1 MRLNYSKELLPFQE
15 KYCPVQAIAWSPNG
29 HRLAV
34 GTAEN
39 SVILFDES
47 GERKDK
53 FNAKSADAKANRG
66 SYLVK
71 SLAFSPDS
79 TKLALG
85 QTDNSV
91 FIYKLGLK
99 WTDKKIICNKFVL
112 KSPVACLIW
121 IRLANPKTNKV
132 STIFNN
138 NITVVSLAY
147 NNSNNGELFFSGHID
162 GFVLMHTCV
171 QGSNWTWKVV
181 LKSWENIK
189 INICMRTLQK
199 FFRHSTAPYVLIA
212 AQNTLLAAG
221 CDRRVLIYDRNGDN
235 LQQFDYSND
244 KEDREI
250 NTGAANPGSQSIAMG
265 SFDKIRIF
273 DWSNR
278 KSGWIE
284 GEIISLTN
292 FYTITALCW
301 KPDGSKLVVGSL
313 TGTVGC
319 LDCCLKR
326 LSIGKKFK
334 VSFISPNQVLVKNRA
349 NNEHILL
356 RSKYDCE
363 ITDVKI
369 FGNDRFVVA
378 KSNSSLLVAD
388 FFKNKYS
395 EVRWQ
400 SAGNE
405 KYYFEFE
412 NVCLVFNAGE
422 VILIEYGIDS
432 VLFSV
437 KMTKINPC
445 IISVRVNERKGK
457 SVDNVKAIAYLLNF
471 RNIVV
476 VDLLTKTQIANI
488 IHDSKIDWLELNETC
503 KFLIWRDR
511 RARLYLYDFKKRT
524 QVNLLNSC
532 AFVQWVPGSDVIVA
546 QALQNLCVWYDVTAT
561 LNPKMEPIK
570 GEIVQ
575 IYRHEGKTNVVVE
588 LGNEVN
594 YYPLDENLIEFTT
607 ALEDRNLQRCF
618 AAVVDIPRLQFI
630 THTRNMVNKEE
641 DETKNYQIEARMA
654 LMQHDFGKVA
664 NIYLEHNAIKEAVE
678 LFISLYKWEEAI
690 QLAESNGYAELENLK
705 QQYFDYLI
713 NTGQLEEAAKI
724 KLNEKQYEYA
734 IELYLKSGSPQSA
747 LKIILH
753 NKAGYLFE
761 NTKDTNRALESVEL
775 CRKIKPEEV
784 VILEEQWGDYLVKL
798 NQNYSAVNHYIESGK
813 TLKALEASIKS
824 EQWNR
829 AVEICEAVEQSRDTQ
844 QYFHAIAE
852 YLASNGD
859 YKMAE
864 KFYCMAGLQ
873 KIAVSMYNKA
883 KRYDDGYRIAVKC
896 MDEDEVNEVYL
907 KEAQDLE
914 KRGLLRDAE
923 RLYCAIEQPNRAIS
937 MYKQAGQHE
946 QMMRLIEQYH
956 SDHLDKAHNHLAQ
969 ELQEEEKYKEA
980 EIHYLTAGNWKQAV
994 KMYKSVSNWEDAYRV
1009 AKQYGKEEGAANVAY
1024 LWAEAVKGE
1033 SAVRLLQ
1040 KLNML
1045 ERVIDI
1051 ACEKNNFDFAA
1062 ELCRLGLKS
1071 KLNYVYMKQAFRF
1084 EELNNLEMAEQAFIK
1099 ANMPKEAVLMLEMN
1113 LWSEALRACREF
1125 LPEQLQ
1131 ILQQEYEKHYND
1143 DSIKNIEMLVRQA
1156 NELEKKG
1163 EHERA
1168 VHCYLKIS
1176 PAVTD
1181 DEFLLEKYWL
1191 RAAEIVQKFL
1201 DFNSELLA
1209 EIAASLA
1216 SIKRYKKA
1224 AELYL
1229 ECDEPKEAI
1238 DCMISDLKWD
1248 DARKIAAD
1256 LAPELINYINLRY
1269 KDYLLREGCQDE
1281 LADFDIN
1288 CAAEVLNSQGEFKK
1302 AIQLAKQRN
1311 NTPLLEKY
1319 LVLHFSE
1326 LIEDRRF
1333 QEAVE
1338 VLHENFEIH
1347 VDQMIP
1353 LVNRLIDCF
1362 LSEKEHN
1369 KYFDYWTTAS
1379 LRNLM
1384 NDFNKKLRTSSS
1396 IDESKLERFERV
1408 LDIVHYYANRA
1419 MLVQETMDSDL
1430 ILMAAK
1436 ISFSLLRYS
1445 DILPVEKAFYEAANA
1460 AKKAGKR
1467 YENLAFLLYNHY
1479 MDICDAIDE
1488 NNPELVDY
1496 SDFDKTDIPLYVS
1509 LPTVRYTTD
1518 AEYEEVKEWV
1528 LAASV
1533 DKEIR
1538 RSFPTDDRGIY
1549 EACLLNP
1556 DGSIAEP
1563 CILTGYP
1570 VIGPKK
1576 TFERASFCANKS
1588 DWNTLIIASRMRQ
1601 LKEMEDVIAYIENW
1615 IKIFILNLIN
1625 LQISF
1630 ATNSTCQD
1638 AHAWKLMLITYLF
1651 RSRCNFA
1658 NPSLAV
1664 ATSPNTLLAT
1674 VEIFDASFCSQ
1685 FPKLNPPLQHYLLTQ
1700 TNNDKHLH
1708 HHCSSG
1714 SVVVCTCR
1722 LIAWIWRFHAS
1733 STNNQHQKTNSQ
1745 HMIKSLTIEALQ
1757 IWRVFACCFVTR
1769 CTFRNR
1775 FRRTLITLNR
1785 KA

>member
-121 IRLANPKTNKV
+121 VAEQKLIIGTFDGRIRLANPKTNKV

-138 NITVVSLAY
+138 NVTVVSLAY

-162 GFVLMHTCV
+162 GLVLMHTCV

-189 INICMRTLQK
+189 INVCMRTLQK

-273 DWSNR
+273 DWNNR

-301 KPDGSKLVVGSL
+301 KPDGSKLVVVMLGSL

-334 VSFISPNQVLVKNRA
+334 VSFISSNQVLVKNRA

-363 ITDVKI
+363 ITDVKV

-488 IHDSKIDWLELNETC
+488 MHDSKIDWLELNETC

-594 YYPLDENLIEFTT
+594 YHPLDENLIEFTT
-607 ALEDRNLQRCF
+607 ALEDRNLQRAVEYLETLTSSFECTSMWKQLADVAVQMNDFSVAQKCF

-630 THTRNMVNKEE
+630 THTRNMANKEE

-678 LFISLYKWEEAI
+678 LFTSLYKWEEAI
-690 QLAESNGYAELENLK
+690 QLAESNGYPELENLK

-753 NKAGYLFE
+753 NKFLLENDAIVQTVAVALIKREMYEQAGYLFE
-761 NTKDTNRALESVEL
+761 NTKDTNRALECYRKSNTFDRAVEL
-775 CRKIKPEEV
+775 CRMIKPEEV

-824 EQWNR
+824 EQWSR
-829 AVEICEAVEQSRDTQ
+829 AVEICEAVEQSRDAQ

-1099 ANMPKEAVLMLEMN
+1099 ANMPKEAVLMYVQHQDWNSASRVAEQHCPEASAEIYIGQARSAFQKGDFAKGETYLLRAGKPELLIRTYQEMN

-1176 PAVTD
+1176 RAVTD

-1347 VDQMIP
+1347 VDQMLP

-1362 LSEKEHN
+1362 LSEKEHS

-1419 MLVQETMDSDL
+1419 VLMQETVDSDL

-1615 IKIFILNLIN
+1615 KN
-1625 LQISF
+1625 
-1630 ATNSTCQD
+1630 
-1638 AHAWKLMLITYLF
+1638 KLTTY
-1651 RSRCNFA
+1651 
-1658 NPSLAV
+1658 
-1664 ATSPNTLLAT
+1664 
-1674 VEIFDASFCSQ
+1674 
-1685 FPKLNPPLQHYLLTQ
+1685 
-1700 TNNDKHLH
+1700 DKVSH
-1708 HHCSSG
+1708 
-1714 SVVVCTCR
+1714 
-1722 LIAWIWRFHAS
+1722 
-1733 STNNQHQKTNSQ
+1733 N
-1745 HMIKSLTIEALQ
+1745 
-1757 IWRVFACCFVTR
+1757 
-1769 CTFRNR
+1769 
-1775 FRRTLITLNR
+1775 
-1785 KA
+1785 